1 MVKSLEGACQMEK
14 VTIQDIAGA
23 LGISRNN
30 ASKAINNAGGLTV
43 LPVNS

>member
-1 MVKSLEGACQMEK
+1 MEK

-23 LGISRNN
+23 LGISRNSV
-30 ASKAINNAGGLTV
+30 SKATNNAGGLAV